1 MTLHFKID
9 TNFNVYLLYCTNLEF
24 ILENQQHKD
33 KKDMTFGVIF
43 KIPTELTSDKVPLKL
58 AKEMKLNKEAEL
70 SGRQLCVG
78 CDKFVEKES
87 VYKMDYKT
95 IIKNYEMFSKD
106 ESGIPELIKK
116 IHGTHLIEKMYFKFK
131 KYANWLESEVN
142 LCDDCYM
149 ENTKL

>member
-9 TNFNVYLLYCTNLEF
+9 PNFNVFLLYCTNLEF
-24 ILENQQHKD
+24 TIENQRFMDNKHVS
-33 KKDMTFGVIF
+33 FGVIF

-58 AKEMKLNKEAEL
+58 AKEMKMNKEAEL
-70 SGRQLCVG
+70 FGRQLCVG

-95 IIKNYEMFSKD
+95 IIKNHELFSKN
-106 ESGIPELIKK
+106 ETEIPKLIKK
-116 IHGTHLIEKMYFKFK
+116 INGENLIEKMYFKFK

-149 ENTKL
+149 DNTKL